1 MIRRT
6 GFSDRGCAAGRQQ
19 VPGFARHV
27 YLIEY
32 SRTLRRRQLR
42 ALFYASEL
50 AVTIDETVL
59 SLSFDSEKSKR
70 REAALRSSGFEVISA
85 HSPTQARY
93 EIETGR
99 CGIFVT
105 CRTVPDIVNRHLM
118 ELFKRY
124 CPTGWIIFVTG
135 SEASRT

>member
-1 MIRRT
+1 M
-6 GFSDRGCAAGRQQ
+6 
-19 VPGFARHV
+19 
-27 YLIEY
+27 
-32 SRTLRRRQLR
+32 
-42 ALFYASEL
+42 
-50 AVTIDETVL
+50 TIDETVL
-59 SLSFDSEKSKR
+59 SLSFDSKKSKR

-118 ELFKRY
+118 ELFKQY

-135 SEASRT
+135 SEASRTGAYEPEADVRVPESEDPDGVVQALSAKREQARTQQPGGCR

>member
-1 MIRRT
+1 M
-6 GFSDRGCAAGRQQ
+6 
-19 VPGFARHV
+19 
-27 YLIEY
+27 
-32 SRTLRRRQLR
+32 
-42 ALFYASEL
+42 
-50 AVTIDETVL
+50 TIDETVL

-135 SEASRT
+135 SGASRTGAYEPEPDVRVPESEDPDGVVQALSAKREQARSQQPGGCQ